1 MVRDSTVSR
10 PRAGSQEPEPE
21 RDRAKLQDALYRI
34 AETASA
40 ASDMGE
46 FYVAVHKIVGDLTYA
61 NNFYIALYDADAGR
75 LNYPYYRDEV
85 DLDVPD
91 PELWEPM
98 GTGEAR
104 GATAYVLR
112 TGTTQYMPAS
122 RHWELVEQG
131 EIETLG
137 VVGEDWLGVPLN
149 VDGQTIGVLV
159 VQTYEAGQNYTPQD
173 IDLLN
178 YVGQHIASALSR
190 ARAIAET
197 KRLLAQSNQRAAELS
212 IINSVQS
219 GLAQHLD
226 SQAMYDLVGDKIQEI
241 FDAQVV
247 DIGLIDDAAGT
258 MEFPYT
264 IERGVRFP
272 NETMPLIGFRRHV
285 VETGEMLYIPEN
297 ATKLA
302 TEYGQPGAIQG
313 EAAKSVVFAP
323 LLVGSEVRGVISLQ
337 NLDREHAFSDSDLR
351 LLTTLAASL
360 SVALE
365 NVRLV
370 EEMRQRVIELGT
382 VNSVSQALSA
392 QLDIDALIELVGEK
406 IRETFGADI
415 IYVAVHDPDSGLIRF
430 PYYYENGVR
439 EQEPIEY
446 GQGYT
451 SRILITR
458 EPVLVNSEEERDSIE
473 VQMIGTLVKSYLG
486 VPILVGE
493 EAIGVVAVE
502 ATNDEGRFDEADL
515 RLLSTIAAGVG
526 AAIQNARLYSE
537 TRRRAHEMSALADVG
552 RNISATLDIDVVLTE
567 IAERARDLLDANAG
581 AIYMADGDDK
591 QFRATVAVG
600 EFAADLKKDSVTPGV
615 GIIGSLIE
623 AGRAEAVNDVAG
635 DPRGVHIEGTSEES
649 EERLLGAPLFSGEE
663 IIGMMA
669 VWRFGKSARFGQE
682 NLDFLVGLSQQAA
695 VAIQNA
701 RLFALA
707 QEARAA
713 AEQANEAK
721 SLFLATMSH
730 EIRTPMN
737 AVIGMSGLLAD
748 TTLDTEQRN
757 YAETIRSS
765 GEALLTIIND
775 ILDFSK
781 IEAGK
786 MDLDSAPYNLTDAIE
801 ATLDVLA
808 PIASRKGLDLTFEMA
823 EGLPSV
829 LIGDVG
835 RVRQVLLNLLNN
847 ALKFTDAGD
856 VQLTVSGD
864 PLPADSQM
872 WELHF
877 TIRDTGV
884 GIPPEAMARLF
895 QSFSQA
901 DASVTRRFGGTGL
914 GLAISRRLAEM
925 MDGRV
930 WAESEGTPGK
940 GSIFHFTLQ
949 APVAPD
955 LASASA
961 SEIST
966 EGLIGRRVLVVD
978 DSESSR
984 RILVTLLTRW
994 GMKPRATSSPAEAL
1008 SWVERND
1015 PFDIAILD
1023 RLMPEMDGLELARRI
1038 RAIRSQSLPLVLASS
1053 LSRREQ
1059 PDAVADFDSHLTKPI
1074 KPSALHDALAEILA
1088 PTERLAEKPRVQPS
1102 STSGTHLQPLRL
1114 LLAEDNSIN
1123 QTVALNLLA
1132 RMGQT
1137 ADIANDG
1144 REAIAAIER
1153 NRFDAVLM
1161 DVQMPNMD
1169 GLTATREIVARW
1181 SRDERPWIIGLT
1193 ANAMAGNR
1201 EECLA
1206 AGMDDYVSKP
1216 IRSEELQA
1224 ALARVPVAVVVDAAV
1239 NAPVVS
1245 VAPETPVE
1253 LEAPDT
1259 KPNAIDRAV
1268 LTKFEH
1274 EMGDD
1279 TDLMRGLIDDYLR
1292 DGHKHVGAMLAG
1304 REATDL
1310 ESVNRAAHTLKS
1322 NSAMLGAVALA
1333 DLCREVELLTVPAKA
1348 DPAALTTPEMAAR
1361 LDAIADELERVTADL
1376 LGGSQGQESIVEPP
1390 APPEPGLVLV
1400 VDDSLLNRRVLDLSL
1415 RSEGHE
1421 TLLASDGEEALKLLA
1436 ERRNRAD

>member
-1 MVRDSTVSR
+1 VVRDSTVAG
-10 PRAGSQEPEPE
+10 PREETREAKPKRDSADLQE
-21 RDRAKLQDALYRI
+21 ALYRI
-34 AETASA
+34 ADTASA

-46 FYVAVHKIVGDLTYA
+46 FYAAVHKIVGDLTYA
-61 NNFYIALYDADAGR
+61 SNFYIALYDAEAGT

-85 DLDVPD
+85 DLDAPD
-91 PELWEPM
+91 PEVWEPM
-98 GTGEAR
+98 GTGQAR

-112 TGTTQYMPAS
+112 TGTTQYIPAA
-122 RHWELVEQG
+122 RHWELVHKG
-131 EIETLG
+131 DIESLG
-137 VVGEDWLGVPLN
+137 VVGEDWLGVPLK
-149 VDGQTIGVLV
+149 VDGKTIGVLV
-159 VQTYEAGQNYTPQD
+159 VQTYETGQKYTPQD
-173 IDLLN
+173 VDLLN
-178 YVGQHIASALSR
+178 YVGQHVASALSR

-197 KRLLAQSNQRAAELS
+197 KRLLAESNQRAAELS

-247 DIGLIDDAAGT
+247 DIGLIDRAADT
-258 MEFPYT
+258 MAFTYT

-285 VETGEMLYIPEN
+285 VETGELLHIPEN
-297 ATKLA
+297 ATELA
-302 TEYGQPGAIQG
+302 REYGQPGALTG

-323 LLVGSEVRGVISLQ
+323 LLVGGDVRGVISLQ
-337 NLDREHAFSDSDLR
+337 NLDREHAFSDSDLK

-392 QLDIDALIELVGEK
+392 QLDRDALIELVGEK

-415 IYVAVHDPDSGLIRF
+415 VYVAVHDQDSGLIRF
-430 PYYYENGVR
+430 PYYYEDGVR

-451 SRILITR
+451 SRILMTR
-458 EPVLVNSEEERDSIE
+458 QPVLVNSEEERAAIE

-486 VPILVGE
+486 VPILVGD
-493 EAIGVVAVE
+493 EAMGVIAVE
-502 ATNDEGRFDEADL
+502 ATNDEGRFDEGDL

-526 AAIQNARLYSE
+526 AAIHNARLYSE
-537 TRRRAHEMSALADVG
+537 TRRRAQEMSALADVG
-552 RNISATLDIDVVLTE
+552 RNISATLEIDVVLGE
-567 IAERARDLLDANAG
+567 IAQRARDLLDANAS
-581 AIYMADGDDK
+581 AIYMADGDGK
-591 QFRATVAVG
+591 EFRATIALG
-600 EFAADLKKDSVTPGV
+600 EFADDLRKASITPGV
-615 GIIGSLIE
+615 GIIGDLIE
-623 AGRAEAVNDVAG
+623 AGRGEVVNDVSS
-635 DPRGVHIEGTSEES
+635 DPRGVHIEGTSDES
-649 EERLLGAPLFSGEE
+649 LERLVVAPLISGEE
-663 IIGMMA
+663 IIGMTA
-669 VWRFGKSARFGQE
+669 VWRFGQSAPFVQE

-713 AEQANEAK
+713 AEQANDAK

-737 AVIGMSGLLAD
+737 AIIGMSGLLVD
-748 TTLDTEQRN
+748 TDLDTEQRN

-786 MDLDSAPYNLTDAIE
+786 MDLEAAPYSLGDAIE

-823 EGLPSV
+823 EDLPST

-847 ALKFTDAGD
+847 ALKFTDSGD
-856 VQLTVSGD
+856 VHLTVSGEPD
-864 PLPADSQM
+864 GEHKSN

-884 GIPPEAMARLF
+884 GIPPETMSRLF

-914 GLAISRRLAEM
+914 GLAISRRLAELM
-925 MDGRV
+925 GGRV
-930 WAESEGTPGK
+930 WAESDGLPGK
-940 GSIFHFTLQ
+940 GSTFHFTLVS
-949 APVAPD
+949 PVALELVGD
-955 LASASA
+955 TSAETS
-961 SEIST
+961 SD
-966 EGLIGRRVLVVD
+966 GLIGRRVLVVD

-984 RILVTLLTRW
+984 RTLVTLLTRW

-1008 SWVERND
+1008 SWLERND
-1015 PFDIAILD
+1015 PFDVAVLD
-1023 RLMPEMDGLELARRI
+1023 RLMPEMDGLQLARRI
-1038 RAIRSQSLPLVLASS
+1038 RALRDHTTLPLLLASS

-1059 PDAVADFDSHLTKPI
+1059 PDALADFDSHLTKPI

-1088 PTERLAEKPRVQPS
+1088 PTRPRADKPRPEPS
-1102 STSGTHLQPLRL
+1102 ATNGKALQPLRL
-1114 LLAEDNSIN
+1114 LLAEDNTIN
-1123 QTVALNLLA
+1123 QTVAISLLA

-1144 REAIAAIER
+1144 LEAIAAIER
-1153 NRFDAVLM
+1153 GSYDAVLM

-1181 SRDERPWIIGLT
+1181 GRNDRPWIIGLT

-1216 IRSEELQA
+1216 IRPDELQA
-1224 ALARVPVAVVVDAAV
+1224 ALVRVPVALADQAEHAVDATGAL
-1239 NAPVVS
+1239 
-1245 VAPETPVE
+1245 VASHESSKVE
-1253 LEAPDT
+1253 AADRLQP
-1259 KPNAIDRAV
+1259 AIDRLV
-1268 LTKFEH
+1268 LTKFGH
-1274 EMGDD
+1274 DMGDD
-1279 TDLMRGLIDDYLR
+1279 PALMRGLIADYLR
-1292 DGHKHVGAMLAG
+1292 DGQKHIEEMQAG
-1304 REATDL
+1304 RASGDFEG
-1310 ESVNRAAHTLKS
+1310 VHRAAHTLKS
-1322 NSAMLGAVALA
+1322 NSAMLGAAALA
-1333 DLCREVELLTVPAKA
+1333 ELCREVEVLTAAANA
-1348 DPAALTTPEMAAR
+1348 DASTLTNPDMAAR
-1361 LDAIADELERVTADL
+1361 VDAIAAEMERVAADL
-1376 LGGSQGQESIVEPP
+1376 GAAAQ
-1390 APPEPGLVLV
+1390 
-1400 VDDSLLNRRVLDLSL
+1400 
-1415 RSEGHE
+1415 
-1421 TLLASDGEEALKLLA
+1421 
-1436 ERRNRAD
+1436 